1 MQFVLCSLV
10 GCVFADLSN
19 RNFWPLLFQWF
30 ISWVLFFFFII
41 FGCCMFL
48 LPVSKIS
55 LSCFRS
61 KGRKLHMLEC
71 LTLQKQ
77 QIDLWYILVDKSWH
91 FPRHLYDC
99 YNVTL
104 WRSSVCSLLLIHSF
118 VRCSLL
124 NLTLFS
130 TLPFSQNND
139 TLLSACSVDIT
150 VIIWKYFA
158 AYHIPHNPLE
168 NREMCI

>member
-1 MQFVLCSLV
+1 MT
-10 GCVFADLSN
+10 FAFSVIYKLS
-19 RNFWPLLFQWF
+19 
-30 ISWVLFFFFII
+30 IVFFFII

-139 TLLSACSVDIT
+139 TLISLFSWYHCNNMEIFCCLPYSSQSVGKQGDVHLNNHRLWIF
-150 VIIWKYFA
+150 VFVPIWR
-158 AYHIPHNPLE
+158 L
-168 NREMCI
+168 